1 MVCYCS
7 TYKLPTVADIPRQFN
22 VRLLRVER
30 DTTVP
35 ESVYSSKGAQLLQYN
50 TIHTYTYI
58 HIHIH
63 IQYTHTYMYIV
74 HLPRD
79 FFNLEKINRK
89 CFVWLENTS
98 RPRWLRSHLSVFNKK
113 KCLYFSSVFTV
124 LYCARYRGA
133 SSEPVCFSSQRP
145 QERITHRCLLKTHL
159 SLLHKLF

>member
-50 TIHTYTYI
+50 ATYTHTYTYT
-58 HIHIH
+58 
-63 IQYTHTYMYIV
+63 YTINILYIVYCIYTYMYIV

-89 CFVWLENTS
+89 CFVGLENTS
-98 RPRWLRSHLSVFNKK
+98 RLRLLRSHLSVFNKK
-113 KCLYFSSVFTV
+113 NVFIFLVYLLYCTV
-124 LYCARYRGA
+124 LGIG
-133 SSEPVCFSSQRP
+133 EPP
-145 QERITHRCLLKTHL
+145 L
-159 SLLHKLF
+159 SLCASVVSALRKGSHTGVS

>member
-1 MVCYCS
+1 MSNNTTVVCYCS

-89 CFVWLENTS
+89 CFVGLENTS
-98 RPRWLRSHLSVFNKK
+98 RLRLLRSHLSVFNKK
-113 KCLYFSSVFTV
+113 M
-124 LYCARYRGA
+124 
-133 SSEPVCFSSQRP
+133 
-145 QERITHRCLLKTHL
+145 
-159 SLLHKLF
+159 SLFF